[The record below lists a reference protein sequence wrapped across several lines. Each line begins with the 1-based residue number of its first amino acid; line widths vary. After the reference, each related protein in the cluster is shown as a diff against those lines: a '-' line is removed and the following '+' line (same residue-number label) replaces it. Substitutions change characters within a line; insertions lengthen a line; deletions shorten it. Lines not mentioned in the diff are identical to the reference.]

1 MNAQLLQLLISVG
14 GITLMV
20 GLCWALFGRRSVP
33 LANTSA
39 LSKSLAQDI
48 PGFRTGRIALS
59 RDAISALIEDARDGA
74 VYLVVSRGDGLV
86 TRKLAPDTLVARDGD
101 RLDLRLRD
109 FTLRQVQLD
118 LADAAA
124 WETKLKAVAV

>member
-20 GLCWALFGRRSVP
+20 GLCWALLGHKSAP
-33 LANTSA
+33 LADGA
-39 LSKSLAQDI
+39 VLSESLAQDI
-48 PGFRTGRIALS
+48 PGFRAGQVAFS
-59 RDAISALIEDARDGA
+59 RDARSALIENARDGD

-86 TRKLAPDTLVARDGD
+86 TRRLAPDTLVARDGD

-109 FTLRQVQLD
+109 FTLRRTQLD
-118 LADAAA
+118 IADAAI
-124 WETKLKAVAV
+124 WEMKLKAAAA

>member
-20 GLCWALFGRRSVP
+20 GLCWALFGHRSVP
-33 LANTSA
+33 LGNSSMLSA
-39 LSKSLAQDI
+39 SLAFDI
-48 PGFRTGRIALS
+48 PGFCAGQVAFS
-59 RDAISALIEDARDGA
+59 RDARLALIENARDGA